1 MVRLA
6 YHSSMSFIKIKLA
19 VLSVLWAWIA
29 LPSFA
34 WGPDGH
40 RVAGAIA
47 QAYLTEEA
55 KAGIKDLLGEET
67 LAEAGLWADDIRQDP
82 AYDFAKPL
90 HYVNVPRDAQRVNV
104 KEVCDSGQCVLGA
117 IEKYEKQLRDQ
128 TLPREQR
135 IEALKFLI
143 HFIEDVHQPLHVSF
157 ADDRGGN
164 SIPVTLFGEADWNL
178 HSVWD
183 TGLIRQKI
191 RGGNGDWNALAESI
205 RKDLNDRQ
213 LKKLR
218 AVKNPV
224 AWANESLDI
233 THSLYPHLP
242 KDGNI
247 DGAYYAKYMPTVEDR
262 LAAAGVRLAMVLN
275 DVFAGKAKPGTTSQP
290 ALN

>member
-1 MVRLA
+1 M
-6 YHSSMSFIKIKLA
+6 KLK
-19 VLSVLWAWIA
+19 VGILIA
-29 LPSFA
+29 LCLWLASPSFG

-40 RVAGAIA
+40 RIAGAIA
-47 QAYLTEEA
+47 ETYLTDEA
-55 KAGIKDLLGEET
+55 KAGMKELLGEQT
-67 LAEAGLWADDIRQDP
+67 LAEAGLWADDIRKDP
-82 AYDFAKPL
+82 TYDFSKPL

-104 KEVCDSGQCVLGA
+104 REVCDSGQCVLGA
-117 IEKYEKQLRDQ
+117 IEKYEKQLRDKN
-128 TLPREQR
+128 LPREQR

-183 TGLIRQKI
+183 TGLIRQKL
-191 RGGNGDWNALAESI
+191 REGNGDWSALAKSI
-205 RKDLNDRQ
+205 GDGLSDRE

-218 AVKNPV
+218 AAKNPV

-233 THSLYPHLP
+233 TRGLYPQLP

-247 DGAYYAKYMPTVEDR
+247 DQAYYTKNMAVVEHR

-275 DVFAGKAKPGTTSQP
+275 DVFGGKAKKAAASQP
-290 ALN
+290 SIN